1 MKSFAK
7 YKILILL
14 LFVFLGSVTVTLM
27 TDSGEAI
34 HTLSQYPAIGALLAI
49 LWKIVQDEIKDQ
61 REILKAEA
69 ITLNSL
75 FAGSHYASRIYDK
88 QIEFCEGYWSK
99 ALEIVKDL
107 YREAETPKLVDKANQ
122 LYTYRM
128 EQAIWLT
135 EDMNLALEGFE
146 KAVRGLGVD
155 SHMLGHLPV
164 GTERSAR
171 VGRMTKNFQQLI
183 DESRKTGET
192 SETVSYIAVLTR
204 LQEILGISA
213 AYSWRKEFLQRAVDR

>member
-7 YKILILL
+7 YKVLILL
-14 LFVFLGSVTVTLM
+14 FLVFLGSVTVTLM

-34 HTLSQYPAIGALLAI
+34 HTLSQYPAIGALLAV

-61 REILKAEA
+61 KEILKAET

-88 QIEFCEGYWSK
+88 QLEFCQGYWGK
-99 ALEIVKDL
+99 VLEIVKEL
-107 YREAETPKLVDKANQ
+107 YREGETPKLVDKANQ

-146 KAVRGLGVD
+146 KAVRGLGE
-155 SHMLGHLPV
+155 G
-164 GTERSAR
+164 RSYDQN
-171 VGRMTKNFQQLI
+171 VPT
-183 DESRKTGET
+183 T
-192 SETVSYIAVLTR
+192 
-204 LQEILGISA
+204 
-213 AYSWRKEFLQRAVDR
+213 DR